1 MRILIVEDDSD
12 AREVL
17 QVFLSLEG
25 HKVVTAQNGSEAWEL
40 FQADDFSL
48 VISDWLMPE
57 VDGLELCR
65 RIRASETSRYCYLV
79 LLTALHGKANYLQ
92 AMRAG
97 TDDFLTKPFDA
108 DELRARL
115 LVAER
120 IVGLQDRAKRLEGI
134 LSTCVYCKRIRDEQT
149 EWVTI
154 ENYIIQRTQAS
165 FSHGVCPSC
174 YNTVVKPE
182 LDKIRPK

>member
-1 MRILIVEDDSD
+1 MRILIVEDDSE
-12 AREVL
+12 AREML
-17 QVFLSLEG
+17 QVFLTLEG
-25 HKVVTAQNGSEAWEL
+25 HEVVPAENGTEAWQL
-40 FQADDFSL
+40 FQADNFSL
-48 VISDWLMPE
+48 VISDWLMPGT
-57 VDGLELCR
+57 DGLELCR
-65 RIRASETSRYCYLV
+65 RIRASETSRYCYVV
-79 LLTALHGKANYLQ
+79 LLTALRGKANYLQ

-97 TDDFLTKPFDA
+97 TDDFVTKPFDA

-120 IVGLQDRAKRLEGI
+120 IVGLQDRVKRLEGI
-134 LSTCVYCKRIRDEQT
+134 LSTCVYCKRIRDEQS

-154 ENYIIQRTQAS
+154 EKYITQRTQAS

-174 YNTVVKPE
+174 YDTVVKPE